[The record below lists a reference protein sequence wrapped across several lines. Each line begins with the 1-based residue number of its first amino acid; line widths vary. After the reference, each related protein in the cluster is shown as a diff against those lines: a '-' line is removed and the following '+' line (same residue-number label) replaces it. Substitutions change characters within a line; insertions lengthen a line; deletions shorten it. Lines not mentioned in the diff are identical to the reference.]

1 MDSSDQPKET
11 TVSETAAALDEVTGT
26 DLRQLADRL
35 LETTRVEYVDDGVL
49 LVMNPPAPKHR
60 AIVRLLV
67 EAVFVAVAMKA
78 TSVRWQVDSENF
90 QWDLPDRSGRFYVPD
105 LVVSHPGA
113 ATPEEER
120 EAIVLVAEVTSPA
133 SADTVYNDRV
143 VKPVQYAKAGIPLYL
158 LVDQERAAWTLF
170 GLGEHPGYQV
180 LAAGKYGD
188 SVPLPAPLGFSVPT
202 GEWPAHS
209 AAS

>member
-1 MDSSDQPKET
+1 M
-11 TVSETAAALDEVTGT
+11 ALDDFTGT
-26 DLRQLADRL
+26 DLRQVADRL

-49 LVMNPPAPKHR
+49 LVMNPPAPQHR
-60 AIVRLLV
+60 AIVRLLHRSIDR
-67 EAVFVAVAMKA
+67 AYMRGD
-78 TSVRWQVDSENF
+78 TSVEWTIDSENF
-90 QWDLPDRSGRFYVPD
+90 QWDLPDQSRRFYVPD

-113 ATPEEER
+113 ATPDEER

-170 GLGEHPGYQV
+170 CLGDKPGYQV
-180 LAAGKYGD
+180 LAAGKYGE
-188 SVPLPAPLGFSVPT
+188 SVHLPAPLGFSIPT
-202 GEWPAHS
+202 TQWPG
-209 AAS
+209 